1 MPKDYAVAT
10 AQGRRAKAWRNKR
23 MAWDEF
29 AAWMREPRRTPE
41 TAAEYAA
48 MAKAERDAAK
58 DGPCY
63 VAGYL
68 EGGRRRQGSV
78 ARRSMVV
85 LDADERFFSTE
96 LERTL
101 LYVAVTRA
109 LHRLTVLHRGRP
121 SRFLAG

>member
-58 DGPCY
+58 DGPF
-63 VAGYL
+63 L
-68 EGGRRRQGSV
+68 SREDFR
-78 ARRSMVV
+78 ARTKVSKTICDLMSD
-85 LDADERFFSTE
+85 LG
-96 LERTL
+96 L
-101 LYVAVTRA
+101 LGD
-109 LHRLTVLHRGRP
+109 LPESNQLSL
-121 SRFLAG
+121 FDF

>member
-1 MPKDYAVAT
+1 MPKDYAIAT

-29 AAWMREPRRTPE
+29 SAWMREPRRTPE

-85 LDADERFFSTE
+85 LDADSSDDG
-96 LERTL
+96 LWGCL
-101 LYVAVTRA
+101 LYTS
-109 LHRLTVLHRGRP
+109 P
-121 SRFLAG
+121 SPRDCS

>member
-1 MPKDYAVAT
+1 
-10 AQGRRAKAWRNKR
+10 
-23 MAWDEF
+23 
-29 AAWMREPRRTPE
+29 
-41 TAAEYAA
+41 
-48 MAKAERDAAK
+48 MAK
-58 DGPCY
+58 G
-63 VAGYL
+63 L
-68 EGGRRRQGSV
+68 EFDE
-78 ARRSMVV
+78 MVV